1 MGQAPAP
8 AELSN
13 VPRPLTLE
21 EERLRAVLVGDPGV
35 GKTTLA
41 STFPRPLFIDC
52 EGGLIS
58 VALDRTPA
66 LTWQPTGYRDMEG
79 FYFWAKAHLDAFDT
93 IVIDTLDGL
102 VRILLNEVVDEGKGK
117 AKGFI
122 TEVVP
127 EQAEYLTVQR
137 QIERILHTLR
147 LLGKHIVCTVAV
159 QVKDGQTKRT
169 LALSPGLSHIVNRW
183 SSLTGDLVKVALEE
197 GKPEQR
203 VLIIEQSNKRDSK
216 SRFAKAIGVP
226 YLVEPTF
233 TTIWQ
238 PIRAAYEQNEVSK

>member
-1 MGQAPAP
+1 MSAPTMSSTP
-8 AELSN
+8 HL
-13 VPRPLTLE
+13 LTLE
-21 EERLRAVLVGDPGV
+21 EERLRAVLLGDPGV

-41 STFPRPLFIDC
+41 ATFPRPLFVDC

-58 VALDRTPA
+58 VALDGTKA
-66 LTWQPTGYRDMEG
+66 LTWQPQGYRDMEG
-79 FYFWAKAHLDAFDT
+79 FVFWARDNAKAFDT

-102 VRILLNEVVDEGKGK
+102 VRILLNEVTDQGKDK
-117 AKGFI
+117 AKTFI
-122 TEVVP
+122 TEMVP

-147 LLGKHIVCTVAV
+147 LLGKHLVCTVAV
-159 QVKDGQTKRT
+159 QVKDGSTKRT
-169 LALSPGLSHIVNRW
+169 LALSPGLSAIVNRW
-183 SSLTGDLVKVALEE
+183 SSLTGDLVKTPLEE
-197 GKPEQR
+197 GGEDKR

-233 TTIWQ
+233 QTIWS
-238 PIRAAYEQNEVSK
+238 PIEAAYKQNEVSK